1 MAAPPEKTLK
11 NLTGKWAMNKT
22 LSDSAEP
29 VLLLQGISF
38 LIRKGIGMASVT
50 LDVNQYEAP
59 PKPPNTSSDIFTHI
73 DIEQTASGLSSTHER
88 RCVDDVWRDHSDW
101 LFGNV
106 TGKTRWVS
114 LDEVDD
120 EHLKKGW
127 EIEGEGKAFILSQVE
142 SKDNGWIAR
151 QIWGFQVIEGERRYC
166 RNIVVTKGEE
176 RAAIRLVYDY
186 TP

>member
-1 MAAPPEKTLK
+1 
-11 NLTGKWAMNKT
+11 
-22 LSDSAEP
+22 
-29 VLLLQGISF
+29 
-38 LIRKGIGMASVT
+38 MASVT

-127 EIEGEGKAFILSQVE
+127 EIEGEGKAFILSQVD

-151 QIWGFQVIEGERRYC
+151 QIWGFQIIEGERRYC

-176 RAAIRLVYDY
+176 RVTARLVYDY